1 MPPPMMTE
9 GERLLV
15 VLLLLG
21 GLPGKDG
28 GSGVGI
34 VGARPPGC
42 TALLG
47 YAEALDQELD
57 ARVVV
62 IVVRNVVVFL
72 GVLLS
77 HVAATTNDGG
87 RRRQRQRVEVDVVP
101 GTVQATP
108 ADGVGTVIGIVAMTA
123 PADHDLEGIAG
134 LVAADGGR
142 AAAPS
147 REF

>member
-15 VLLLLG
+15 VLLLG
-21 GLPGKDG
+21 GLPGC
-28 GSGVGI
+28 SGVGI

-47 YAEALDQELD
+47 YAEALDQALD

-72 GVLLS
+72 GVLLY
-77 HVAATTNDGG
+77 AGG
-87 RRRQRQRVEVDVVP
+87 DDIRRNSYLDR
-101 GTVQATP
+101 
-108 ADGVGTVIGIVAMTA
+108 
-123 PADHDLEGIAG
+123 
-134 LVAADGGR
+134 
-142 AAAPS
+142 
-147 REF
+147 